1 MPKIKLNKIDIERWR
16 FILYETPDNKWIA
29 SFSYSPQ
36 SFIDLSMLIELT
48 EVEKFKG
55 ESDRQFMIDMAD
67 KVRNSYKEFLDRALN
82 RDNYEISNTENE
94 KDN

>member
-48 EVEKFKG
+48 DYEKFEA
-55 ESDRQFMIDMAD
+55 ESDRQFLIDLAD
-67 KVRNSYKEFLDRALN
+67 KVRNSYKEFLDRAID
-82 RDNYEISNTENE
+82 RD
-94 KDN
+94 KFLFD

>member
-1 MPKIKLNKIDIERWR
+1 MPKSKLNKIDIERWR
-16 FILYETPDNKWIA
+16 YILYETPDNKWIA

-48 EVEKFKG
+48 DDEKIKAT
-55 ESDRQFMIDMAD
+55 SDRQFLINMAD
-67 KVRNSYKEFLDRALN
+67 KVRNSYKGFLERALN
-82 RDNYEISNTENE
+82 RDNYEIPNSKNE